1 MGQMNINFPRE
12 KLAEI
17 CRRFYVLRMSLFGSV
32 LREDFGPDSDVDV
45 LVEFEPG
52 KEPSFS
58 GLLKLQAELSA
69 LFDQR
74 PVDVATPSILRNPYR
89 RKSILKDL
97 QPIYG
102 A

>member
-1 MGQMNINFPRE
+1 MGQMHINFPRE

-17 CRRFYVLRMSLFGSV
+17 CRRFYVHRMSLFGSV

-58 GLLKLQAELSA
+58 GLLKLQGELSV

-74 PVDVATPSILRNPYR
+74 SVDVATPSILRNPYR

>member
-1 MGQMNINFPRE
+1 MGQIHINFPRE

-32 LREDFGPDSDVDV
+32 LREDFRPDSDVDV

-58 GLLKLQAELSA
+58 GLLKLQGELSV
-69 LFDQR
+69 LFNQR